1 MGKEVKSMNN
11 VKVRTKLI
19 IVMLAAFLAMTACV
33 VFSTESMK
41 AMQTKALETIESD
54 KRASYDEMIQNQVD
68 NVISL
73 CQNIYTQYEAGV
85 YTREEA
91 KKLAADEIRQL
102 RYGDGGYFW
111 VDQYDGTNVVLLGSQ
126 TEGTN
131 RLETKDGNGYQ
142 MVKEI
147 IRVGKQAD
155 GGFTDYVYP
164 KEGETDNQP
173 KRSYS
178 KAFAPFEWVIG
189 TGNYTDYIDE
199 KIDGIRSE
207 YAAYVLSREGIFIG
221 LVIAVE
227 VLLIILLIVITRS
240 ITVPLKKAVVSIK
253 TMGRGDFSQPTAPAL
268 LKRKDDFG
276 QLSVFLENMRC
287 EVGTLIGE
295 VKGQASNISGMVEE
309 IDENVRSLDH
319 EIEEV
324 SATTQELA
332 AAMEETAAS
341 SQQIDAMSHEI
352 ETAAKS
358 IATRSQDGALEADSI
373 RDRAVV
379 IKDTTQKKYEHT
391 HEIHEDISDHLTKA
405 LEDIKIVDQIGIL
418 AESIMGITAQTN
430 LLALNASI
438 EAARAGEAGKGFAVV
453 AEQIRVLAEQS
464 KETVSNIQE
473 VTQSVVGAV
482 DNLAGDSARLLE
494 FVGTDVVQNLEDF
507 SQMADSYNDDAQKVD
522 ELVTDFSASSEELLA
537 SISGIMNGI
546 GDVSKAASE
555 GASGTTDIAQKTTV
569 VVGKSSDIKEK
580 ASKAHASADVLKSQV
595 EKFIV

>member
-189 TGNYTDYIDE
+189 TG
-199 KIDGIRSE
+199 
-207 YAAYVLSREGIFIG
+207 IFIG

-295 VKGQASNISGMVEE
+295 VKDQASNISGMVEE
-309 IDENVRSLDH
+309 IDENVWSLDH

-418 AESIMGITAQTN
+418 AESIMGVTAQTN

-494 FVGTDVVQNLEDF
+494 FVGTDVVQNLDDF

-537 SISGIMNGI
+537 SISGVMNGI

-569 VVGKSSDIKEK
+569 VVEKSSDIKEK